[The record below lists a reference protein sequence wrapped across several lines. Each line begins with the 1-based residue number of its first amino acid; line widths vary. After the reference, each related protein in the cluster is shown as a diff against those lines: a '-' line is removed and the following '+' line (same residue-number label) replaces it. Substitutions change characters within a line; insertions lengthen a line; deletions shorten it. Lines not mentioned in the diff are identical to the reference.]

1 MPTSYHKR
9 QTPITKRMAED
20 MLVRN
25 LAPRTIDT
33 YTYHV
38 DRFARHFGKMPEDL
52 GPEQIREFQLWLIQ
66 VNEASWSQ
74 FNQAVCALRFLYTVT
89 LPRPWSVTMIPFGK
103 RPKKL
108 PTVLGQEEVHDLIQ
122 CVTHPK
128 HRAVLLTLYAA
139 GLRLAEA
146 THLKLPDIDSQRM
159 QLKINGGKGGKDRY
173 VPIIRTCMRWFPAA
187 VRRWTARSGC
197 RVGILEPRGR
207 NRRNRFWWTT
217 RNWAGAF
224 ATATCGACVA

>member
-1 MPTSYHKR
+1 MPSSYHKR

-25 LAPRTIDT
+25 LAVRTIDT

-38 DRFARHFGKMPEDL
+38 DRFARHFGKLPRPTLGVGARL
-52 GPEQIREFQLWLIQ
+52 GPEQIREFQLWLIH

-89 LPRPWSVTMIPFGK
+89 IPRPWSVAMIPFGK

-108 PTVLGQEEVHDLIQ
+108 PTVLGQAEVHDLIQ
-122 CVTHPK
+122 CVAHPK

-159 QLKINGGKGGKDRY
+159 QLKVNGGKGG
-173 VPIIRTCMRWFPAA
+173 
-187 VRRWTARSGC
+187 
-197 RVGILEPRGR
+197 
-207 NRRNRFWWTT
+207 NRCAETSNP
-217 RNWAGAF
+217 NDQ
-224 ATATCGACVA
+224 

>member
-1 MPTSYHKR
+1 MPTPYHKR

-25 LAPRTIDT
+25 LAPRTIDS

-38 DRFARHFGKMPEDL
+38 DRFARHFGKLPEDL

-66 VNEASWSQ
+66 EKKASWSS

-89 LPRPWSVTMIPFGK
+89 LPRPWSVAMIPFGK

-128 HRAVLLTLYAA
+128 HRAVLLTP
-139 GLRLAEA
+139 GTDRQVGR
-146 THLKLPDIDSQRM
+146 QRDCGWPRRR
-159 QLKINGGKGGKDRY
+159 ISSC
-173 VPIIRTCMRWFPAA
+173 RTS
-187 VRRWTARSGC
+187 TRSGC
-197 RVGILEPRGR
+197 S
-207 NRRNRFWWTT
+207 
-217 RNWAGAF
+217 
-224 ATATCGACVA
+224 